1 MLSITV
7 QHDIRH
13 GLPED
18 TAKAVARKAVEAY
31 GERFADYSFKH
42 KWANENRVELSFT
55 VAGKTLVGALNVLP
69 EVLRFE
75 LDVPFIFKPFSGQAV
90 KIIEREAV
98 VWIERARKGELI

>member
-1 MLSITV
+1 M

-31 GERFADYSFKH
+31 AERFANYAFSHRWVND
-42 KWANENRVELSFT
+42 NRVELTFT
-55 VAGKTLVGALNVLP
+55 VAGKTLHGALQVLTD
-69 EVLRFE
+69 VLRFE

-98 VWIERARKGELI
+98 TWIERARNGQLTS